1 MYIPTPFSREFLL
14 FFNQTKQGESTVGRS
29 LAALQ
34 ARQWRE
40 VATNCRLPE
49 KARDIN
55 QEEN

>member
-1 MYIPTPFSREFLL
+1 MYIPIPFSRKKN
-14 FFNQTKQGESTVGRS
+14 NQTKQVELTV
-29 LAALQ
+29 AARR

>member
-1 MYIPTPFSREFLL
+1 MYIPTAFSRDFFKT
-14 FFNQTKQGESTVGRS
+14 FFNQTKQGGSTV
-29 LAALQ
+29 AARR